1 MGSCNVDSNQT
12 THIVKM
18 FVTSWT
24 LKVASAV
31 LFHMFTAVLADQSS
45 PASLT
50 SSSSMT
56 YPWWLLLSSS
66 VALVL
71 IVVSIY
77 LTRTRTRAK
86 TVVHDWSDIE
96 AVLRADGVENSD
108 VVGYVAFTGYETV
121 GYVTDVGNN
130 PEIELAEKQSAAA
143 GGWVSQK
150 LEVLP

>member
-1 MGSCNVDSNQT
+1 MGSCNADSNQT
-12 THIVKM
+12 KHIVKM
-18 FVTSWT
+18 FVASGT
-24 LKVASAV
+24 LKVASVV
-31 LFHMFTAVLADQSS
+31 LFHMLTTVLADQSS

-50 SSSSMT
+50 SSTSMT

-77 LTRTRTRAK
+77 LTRTRAK

-150 LEVLP
+150 LEGLP

>member
-1 MGSCNVDSNQT
+1 MGSCNADSNQT
-12 THIVKM
+12 KHIVKM
-18 FVTSWT
+18 FATSGT
-24 LKVASAV
+24 LKVATAV
-31 LFHMFTAVLADQSS
+31 LFHLFTAVLADQSS

-77 LTRTRTRAK
+77 LTRTRTR
-86 TVVHDWSDIE
+86 TVVHDRSDME

-108 VVGYVAFTGYETV
+108 VVGYVAFTGCETV

-150 LEVLP
+150 LEGLP

>member
-1 MGSCNVDSNQT
+1 MGSCNAENNQT
-12 THIVKM
+12 KHIVKM
-18 FVTSWT
+18 FVTSGT
-24 LKVASAV
+24 LKVATAV
-31 LFHMFTAVLADQSS
+31 LFHMFTTVLADQSS

-50 SSSSMT
+50 SSSSIT

-77 LTRTRTRAK
+77 LTRTRTRI
-86 TVVHDWSDIE
+86 VVHDRSDIE

-108 VVGYVAFTGYETV
+108 VVGYVAFTGCETV

-150 LEVLP
+150 LEGLP

>member
-1 MGSCNVDSNQT
+1 MGSCNADSNQT
-12 THIVKM
+12 KHIVKM
-18 FVTSWT
+18 FVTSGT
-24 LKVASAV
+24 LKVATAV
-31 LFHMFTAVLADQSS
+31 LFHLFTAVLADQSS

-77 LTRTRTRAK
+77 LTRTRTRTK
-86 TVVHDWSDIE
+86 TVVHDRSDIE

-108 VVGYVAFTGYETV
+108 VVGYVAF
-121 GYVTDVGNN
+121 
-130 PEIELAEKQSAAA
+130 
-143 GGWVSQK
+143 
-150 LEVLP
+150 

>member
-1 MGSCNVDSNQT
+1 MGSCNADSNQT
-12 THIVKM
+12 KHIVKM
-18 FVTSWT
+18 FVTSGT

-31 LFHMFTAVLADQSS
+31 LFHMFTTVLADQSS

-50 SSSSMT
+50 SSTSIT

-77 LTRTRTRAK
+77 LTRTRTRTR
-86 TVVHDWSDIE
+86 TVVHDRSDIE

-108 VVGYVAFTGYETV
+108 VVGYVAFTGCEKV

-130 PEIELAEKQSAAA
+130 SEIELAEKQSAVA

-150 LEVLP
+150 LEGLP

>member
-1 MGSCNVDSNQT
+1 MGSCNADSNQT
-12 THIVKM
+12 KHIVKM
-18 FVTSWT
+18 FVASGT

-31 LFHMFTAVLADQSS
+31 LFHMFTAALADQSS

-50 SSSSMT
+50 INTSMT

-77 LTRTRTRAK
+77 LTRTRTE
-86 TVVHDWSDIE
+86 TVVHDRSDIE
-96 AVLRADGVENSD
+96 AVLRADGIENSD
-108 VVGYVAFTGYETV
+108 VVGYVAFTGCETV

-130 PEIELAEKQSAAA
+130 PEIELAEKHSAAA

-150 LEVLP
+150 LEGLP

>member
-1 MGSCNVDSNQT
+1 MGSCNADSNQT
-12 THIVKM
+12 KHIVKM
-18 FVTSWT
+18 FVTSGT
-24 LKVASAV
+24 LKVATAV
-31 LFHMFTAVLADQSS
+31 LFHMSTAALADQSS

-50 SSSSMT
+50 SSSSIT

-77 LTRTRTRAK
+77 LTRTRTK
-86 TVVHDWSDIE
+86 TVVHDRSDIE
-96 AVLRADGVENSD
+96 AILRADGVENSD
-108 VVGYVAFTGYETV
+108 VVGYVAFTGCETV

-130 PEIELAEKQSAAA
+130 PEIELAEKHSAAA

-150 LEVLP
+150 LEGLP

>member
-1 MGSCNVDSNQT
+1 MGSCNADSNQT
-12 THIVKM
+12 KHIVKM
-18 FVTSWT
+18 FVTSGT
-24 LKVASAV
+24 LQVASAV
-31 LFHMFTAVLADQSS
+31 LFHMFTAALADQSS

-50 SSSSMT
+50 SSSSIT
-56 YPWWLLLSSS
+56 YPWWLLLSGS

-77 LTRTRTRAK
+77 LTRTR

-108 VVGYVAFTGYETV
+108 VVGYVAFTGCETV
-121 GYVTDVGNN
+121 GFVTDVGNN
-130 PEIELAEKQSAAA
+130 PEIELAEKHSAAA

-150 LEVLP
+150 LEGLP